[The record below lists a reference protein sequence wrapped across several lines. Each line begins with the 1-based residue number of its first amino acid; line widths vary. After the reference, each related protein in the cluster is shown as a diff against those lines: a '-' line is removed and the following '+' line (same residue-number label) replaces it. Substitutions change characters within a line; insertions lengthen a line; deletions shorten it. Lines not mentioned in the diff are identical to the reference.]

1 MAQACLGHMA
11 ANSRALMKIVAGLQG
26 RAGVMGATQHG
37 TFFLQVSERL
47 LLASPARLVTTG
59 SSWPF
64 LHALLQRLV
73 EVVGSGLE
81 GAACI
86 LHEDVLGSVATLAV
100 SEVRGEL
107 GI

>member
-26 RAGVMGATQHG
+26 RAAVMGATQHG
-37 TFFLQVSERL
+37 TFFLQVSYRL
-47 LLASPARLVTTG
+47 LLAS
-59 SSWPF
+59 

-73 EVVGSGLE
+73 EVVGAGLE

-100 SEVRGEL
+100 SEVREEL
-107 GI
+107 GVYLT